1 MAMTDPIADMLTRI
15 RNANSAGKP
24 EVSMPSSKVLVE
36 IARGATNSE
45 IAANLFM
52 AEGTVKTHVGRLLSK
67 LNARDRVG
75 LVLIA
80 FETGLVD

>member
-1 MAMTDPIADMLTRI
+1 MAGQ
-15 RNANSAGKP
+15 ANGAP
-24 EVSMPSSKVLVE
+24 PAAEREVLIE
-36 IARGATNSE
+36 IAAGATNSE

-80 FETGLVD
+80 HEVGLGAGS

>member
-1 MAMTDPIADMLTRI
+1 M
-15 RNANSAGKP
+15 
-24 EVSMPSSKVLVE
+24 LVE
-36 IARGATNSE
+36 IAKGATNSE
-45 IAANLFM
+45 IAGNLYM

-80 FETGLVD
+80 FETGLVE